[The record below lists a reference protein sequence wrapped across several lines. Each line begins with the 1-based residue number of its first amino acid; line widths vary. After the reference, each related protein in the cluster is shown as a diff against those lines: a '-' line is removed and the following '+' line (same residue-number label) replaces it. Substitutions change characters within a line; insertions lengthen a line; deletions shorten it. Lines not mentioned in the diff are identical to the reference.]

1 MPFIFKAGKAL
12 NERKAEMRIQFKD
25 APAATFLFDDDCP
38 RNELVIRMQPHEAI
52 YMKTNV
58 KAPGFSGN
66 PIQAE
71 LEVNYEERFFHSDG
85 KAGSNPD
92 AYTRLILDV
101 LRGRSAT
108 FVREDELRRS
118 WEIWTPLLH
127 KIEREN
133 IQPVIYKQGSRG
145 PVEADI
151 FIEEKAGYKHR
162 LYEYT
167 VPDDDNDSASA

>member
-1 MPFIFKAGKAL
+1 MKNVSSTAGKA
-12 NERKAEMRIQFKD
+12 
-25 APAATFLFDDDCP
+25 
-38 RNELVIRMQPHEAI
+38 V
-52 YMKTNV
+52 
-58 KAPGFSGN
+58 
-66 PIQAE
+66 
-71 LEVNYEERFFHSDG
+71 
-85 KAGSNPD
+85 SNPD

-133 IQPVIYKQGSRG
+133 IQPLIYKQGSRG

-151 FIEEKAGYKHR
+151 FIEEKAGYKR
-162 LYEYT
+162 NVNYT
-167 VPDDDNDSASA
+167 VADHDDELEC